1 MGLPLITRAEYKAFA
16 GIASTNS
23 DAIIDSLIPK
33 ISELVKTYC
42 RRSFIDYAD
51 DPKLEYAEGGLPII
65 VLDETPVINV
75 SSIEVSTDYG
85 NTYTTLEEFKHY
97 VVSKVT
103 GNIKAINIIAA
114 NEDNTPRKLASFPL
128 LTNGYKI
135 TYTGGYEKVPE
146 DLKLALYDLVTYY
159 IKNDSAIHS
168 TKAPGS
174 NTVQIEY
181 ITTTSLPAHIR
192 RVLDLYKS
200 YYS

>member
-135 TYTGGYEKVPE
+135 TYTGGYEKVPQ

-200 YYS
+200 DYS